1 MRFQKLLYM
10 AGSLALVL
18 VGAGHLATSL
28 LMPRTAAQ
36 EAMIATMK
44 GFAIEMPGTLSDL
57 YQFHQG
63 FSIMMG
69 VLLISYGAV
78 TMLFV
83 KAASMEAALRTPVLG
98 FNILVALTALL
109 LSISF
114 FFVVPIAL
122 TGLAFVCYAAAWVL
136 GLRAPVEARS

>member
-1 MRFQKLLYM
+1 MRIQNLLYM
-10 AGSLALVL
+10 TGSAALIL

-28 LMPRTAAQ
+28 FMPTTPSQ
-36 EAMIATMK
+36 QAMIAAMQ
-44 GFAIEMPGTLSDL
+44 GFSIEMPGTVSNL

-78 TMLFV
+78 TMLFSR
-83 KAASMEAALRTPVLG
+83 AASMEAALRAPVLG
-98 FNILVALTALL
+98 CNIVVTLAALM
-109 LSISF
+109 LSIRF

-122 TGLAFVCYAAAWVL
+122 TGLACACYTLAWL
-136 GLRAPVEARS
+136 LRLRR

>member
-1 MRFQKLLYM
+1 MGLQNKLYM
-10 AGSLALVL
+10 AGSAALML

-28 LMPRTAAQ
+28 LVPKTAAQ
-36 EAMIATMK
+36 EAMVAAMK
-44 GFAIEMPGTLSDL
+44 GFAIEMPGTLTDL
-57 YQFHQG
+57 YQFHLG

-98 FNILVALTALL
+98 FNMLVSLTALL
-109 LSISF
+109 LSIAY

-122 TGLAFVCYAAAWVL
+122 TGLAFGCYTLAWLL
-136 GLRAPVEARS
+136 GFRAQAGVRA

>member
-1 MRFQKLLYM
+1 MRLQKMLYM
-10 AGSLALVL
+10 GGSAALVL

-28 LMPRTAAQ
+28 LVPKTAAQ
-36 EAMIATMK
+36 QAMVAAMK
-44 GFAIEMPGTLSDL
+44 GFAIEMPGTLTDL

-83 KAASMEAALRTPVLG
+83 KAASIEAALRTPVLG
-98 FNILVALTALL
+98 FNILVSLTALL
-109 LSISF
+109 LSVSF

-122 TGLAFVCYAAAWVL
+122 TGLAFACYTLAWLV

>member
-1 MRFQKLLYM
+1 MRLRHLLYM
-10 AGSLALVL
+10 TGSAALVL

-28 LMPRTAAQ
+28 LMPVTPAQ
-36 EAMIATMK
+36 QAMIDSMR
-44 GFAIEMPGTLSDL
+44 GFAIEMPGTVASL
-57 YQFHQG
+57 YQFHLG

-69 VLLISYGAV
+69 VLLMSYGAV

-109 LSISF
+109 LSIAF
-114 FFVVPIAL
+114 FFVVPVAL
-122 TGLAFVCYAAAWVL
+122 TGLAFACYTLAWLL
-136 GLRAPVEARS
+136 GLRAPRTAHP

>member
-1 MRFQKLLYM
+1 MRARKLLYM
-10 AGSLALVL
+10 AGSAALML

-28 LMPRTAAQ
+28 LMPVTARQ
-36 EAMIATMK
+36 QAMIDSMK
-44 GFAIEMPGTLSDL
+44 DFAIEMPGTVANL
-57 YQFHQG
+57 YQFHLG

-98 FNILVALTALL
+98 FNILVSLTALL
-109 LSISF
+109 LSVK
-114 FFVVPIAL
+114 FFVVAPIAL
-122 TGLAFVCYAAAWVL
+122 TGLAFVCYTLAWRL
-136 GLRAPVEARS
+136 GARAPAPARS

>member
-1 MRFQKLLYM
+1 MRLQKLLYM
-10 AGSLALVL
+10 AGSAALVL

-28 LMPRTAAQ
+28 LVPKTDAQ
-36 EAMIATMK
+36 LAMVQTMK
-44 GFAIEMPGTLSDL
+44 GFAIEMPGTLTNL

-98 FNILVALTALL
+98 FNILVSLTALL

-122 TGLAFVCYAAAWVL
+122 TGMAFVCYTLAL
-136 GLRAPVEARS
+136 LFGLRAPQQVRP